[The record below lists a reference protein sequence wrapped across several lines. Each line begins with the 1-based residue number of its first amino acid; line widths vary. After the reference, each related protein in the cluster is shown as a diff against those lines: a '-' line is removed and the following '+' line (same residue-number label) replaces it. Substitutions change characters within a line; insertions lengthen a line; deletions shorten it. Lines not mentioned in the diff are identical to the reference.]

1 MIKRGGALSERKC
14 ADLRPHWYQRV
25 RSIERSEFPQKLH
38 VRLHQGRWLIEV
50 RPIADHCCSGVNE
63 PAFL

>member
-1 MIKRGGALSERKC
+1 MVRS
-14 ADLRPHWYQRV
+14 YQRV